1 MPARSLRERQKMST
15 HDEILNVAT
24 RMLRDK
30 GEMSHEAIAADA
42 GMAARTVYRHF
53 PSRDA
58 LIAAVW
64 ERLRAE
70 TDTRFPQ
77 TEEEILTLAPEM
89 YQRFGK
95 HEPLVRAFLSS
106 STTVEV
112 VDRGAEEGRRAFQ
125 VALRAATKHLSAK
138 KRKQVVAAFLALY
151 SASAWRLMRDR
162 GELTS
167 EEAAQ
172 AITWAFSALLKNL
185 HEEK

>member
-1 MPARSLRERQKMST
+1 MKVVEMPARSLRERQKMST

-112 VDRGAEEGRRAFQ
+112 V
-125 VALRAATKHLSAK
+125 
-138 KRKQVVAAFLALY
+138 
-151 SASAWRLMRDR
+151 
-162 GELTS
+162 
-167 EEAAQ
+167 
-172 AITWAFSALLKNL
+172 
-185 HEEK
+185 